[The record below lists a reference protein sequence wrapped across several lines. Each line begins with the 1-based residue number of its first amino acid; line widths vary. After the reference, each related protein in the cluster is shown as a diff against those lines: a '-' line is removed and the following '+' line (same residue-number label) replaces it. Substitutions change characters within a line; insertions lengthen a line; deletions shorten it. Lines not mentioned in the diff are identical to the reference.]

1 MMKKW
6 IFLVAVISL
15 GLLPRISAQSPEEMR
30 RWQTPAFELAV
41 LMMEGITS
49 GQELKNASVYTELE
63 SYLRDVIKQDPSN
76 ALLHYYAGMVQNHKM
91 YHAHL
96 VAGIENPI
104 EGTSVNDAKLSMQE
118 KLQLRAFYQVQEESF
133 QQAEHNYL
141 KSAELG
147 FSGALIQLAHMLRS
161 GHPVKGSLSKQ
172 GFTQWQEKTDPLVM
186 DFLQRAAKMGSNEGK
201 EQLASLYL
209 RGEGEIKQDI
219 KKGEEIAR
227 TVKDPADFYFRLA
240 SGFLSAK
247 TKRDSA
253 TEFDYSLERGKEYM
267 LKAAAMNQPDALY
280 ELALSYLRFPEAAPL
295 TPEDHKL
302 GYATMVKVA
311 TSAKEAPQAYFYL
324 SQLLRQGKGTE
335 KNLPKAIEM
344 VEELAGQ
351 SSDAEEKEFLQKEL
365 SKMKAEL

>member
-1 MMKKW
+1 MKPNFYFTL
-6 IFLVAVISL
+6 ILVFSL
-15 GLLPRISAQSPEEMR
+15 FASRVSAQTPEQIEK
-30 RWQTPAFELAV
+30 WQTPEAIELAKGMQV
-41 LMMEGITS
+41 VNNQIVDYPVFYSQFEEYAKEALQS
-49 GQELKNASVYTELE
+49 
-63 SYLRDVIKQDPSN
+63 DPSN
-76 ALLHYYAGMVQNHKM
+76 ALLYYFLGVMNSHRMYMAPLTVGFLDPVQ
-91 YHAHL
+91 
-96 VAGIENPI
+96 
-104 EGTSVNDAKLSMQE
+104 GTSVEDSSLTPQQQNSYKRLYAL
-118 KLQLRAFYQVQEESF
+118 QEESSR
-133 QQAEHNYL
+133 QAQEHLL
-141 KSAELG
+141 KAAELG
-147 FSGALIQLAHMLRS
+147 FAGSYVQLADLLR
-161 GHPVKGSLSKQ
+161 GAHAVVGSLKKE
-172 GFTQWQEKTDPLVM
+172 GFTRWEERTDQKVV
-186 DFLQRAAKMGSNEGK
+186 DFLQLGVNGGSNEAK

-219 KKGEEIAR
+219 KKGEEIAQ
-227 TVKDPADFYFRLA
+227 TVKDPAGFYFRLA